1 MFDADLSVYIL
12 QFFLALLCGISVKIV
27 DYLDDDLKSKNPIKF
42 VLAII
47 YGILLGYLIGN
58 SSFSLV
64 FLAALIAQA
73 LARKIDTRAHQ
84 LGFLVAVLSLLVFS
98 FPTLDWSLFVLF
110 VVAAFL
116 DEIEFVGALN
126 VFTRYRLFLIIATV
140 ISTAVTS
147 KIDYLIAIVLFD
159 LGYVGINSILSKKY
173 KNKKTTAGTR
183 RQVGWDVG
191 HKTVRMHKYTKRQR
205 E

>member
-1 MFDADLSVYIL
+1 MLDVELSGYVL
-12 QFFLALLCGISVKIV
+12 QFFLALLCGIVVKIV
-27 DYLDDDLKSKNPIKF
+27 DYIDDDLRSKNPIKF

-47 YGILLGYLIGN
+47 YGILVGYLIGN
-58 SSFSLV
+58 ASFSLV

-84 LGFLVAVLSLLVFS
+84 LGFLVAVLSLLAFS
-98 FPTLDWSLFVLF
+98 FPSLDWPLFVLF

-126 VFTRYRLFLIIATV
+126 LFTKYRLFLILATI
-140 ISTAVTS
+140 ISIFDTS
-147 KIDYLIAIVLFD
+147 KIDYFIAIVLFD
-159 LGYVGINSILSKKY
+159 LGYVGINSILGKRY
-173 KNKKTTAGTR
+173 KNKKSASSLSLNK
-183 RQVGWDVG
+183 QMDAG
-191 HKTVRMHKYTKRQR
+191 HKTVRKHKFTKKKH